1 MAIKTSQLY
10 DDYVKEREHLSKYEQ
25 TNYDS
30 YEKAILT
37 LSSAF
42 LVFSVSFLGIIRK
55 KAEGGVP
62 PPPLISVDY
71 LVSSW
76 VAFAASVFFML
87 MCFATNAISLRA
99 AIADIEPMIKKK
111 PPTTKA
117 TKWNIA
123 SFTLYA
129 LSGIAFVLGIVLL
142 LVFCAKNIHTF

>member
-1 MAIKTSQLY
+1 MAVKTSQVY
-10 DDYVKEREHLSKYEQ
+10 DDYVKERELLSKYEQ

-62 PPPLISVDY
+62 PPPLTSVD
-71 LVSSW
+71 LLIGAW
-76 VAFAASVFFML
+76 IAFAASVFFML
-87 MCFATNAISLRA
+87 MCFATNATALRTA
-99 AIADIEPMIKKK
+99 VADIEPMIKKK

-117 TKWNIA
+117 AKWNIMA
-123 SFTLYA
+123 FILYA
-129 LSGIAFVLGIVLL
+129 LSGAAFVGGIVLL
-142 LVFCAKNIHTF
+142 LMFCARNIHAF